1 MNMNEGETDK
11 LKVTSC
17 TLTELLECNTNEIP
31 NTGIVAQL
39 NIPEYQRPYVWNEKQ
54 INKLLDDW
62 IEYKKIDR
70 DKPLYY
76 LGSIILH
83 KDDKGFLNVIDGQ
96 QRITTALLIKKIKDE
111 EIKGGIK
118 FSNSKSIEQIKK
130 NLSYLK
136 AIKNRDVFEYSEH
149 DVLDTI
155 NFNQI
160 NITLVITNSE
170 DLAYTFFETQNTG
183 GVRLSG
189 SDILKAH
196 HLRAVQN
203 IKMVNYQARRW
214 ETYDNNEIEYIVQQ
228 LTKVRFWDNRHWK
241 HFPFYRDKKGIK
253 QSIVD
258 EFTLKTNT
266 RNDNISYYF
275 SAVNK
280 SADRLVQMHES
291 QYKMLKQP
299 LSNGN
304 NALDYINEYTELYF
318 ILFKQENHHLIDD
331 RFYDFRKA
339 IINGNNGTIFL
350 KELFEVSILSYV
362 SRFGYHKLFEASLWI
377 YRAIYSL
384 RVSSKRN
391 VREDSV
397 FKFVYDN
404 QFIDN
409 ILEVFT
415 PDELF
420 NFLKKMRY
428 KFDTDYLMENENVEK
443 NTVKTRYINS
453 LSDYFPE
460 MKLTKYYFNNKREF
474 DKDLKKA
481 INIKLEQKNE

>member
-1 MNMNEGETDK
+1 MSMNDVNENK
-11 LKVTSC
+11 LIVTSC
-17 TLTELLECNTNEIP
+17 TLTDLLESNNKEIP
-31 NTGIVAQL
+31 KTGIVAQL

-62 IEYKKIDR
+62 IEYDNIKPI
-70 DKPLYY
+70 KPLYY

-83 KDDKGFLNVIDGQ
+83 KDDRGYLNVIDGQ
-96 QRITTALLIKKIKDE
+96 QRITTALLIQKIKKE
-111 EIKGGIK
+111 EIKSGIR
-118 FSNSKSIEQIKK
+118 FSNSRSIERIKK

-136 AIKNRDVFEYSEH
+136 AIKNRDIFEYSEQ
-149 DVLDTI
+149 DVLATI
-155 NFNQI
+155 DFSRI
-160 NITLVITNSE
+160 NITIVITQNE

-203 IKMVNYQARRW
+203 RKMVNYQARRW
-214 ETYDNNEIEYIVQQ
+214 ESYDNNEIEYIVQQ
-228 LTKVRFWDNRHWK
+228 LTKVRFWDNRHWR

-258 EFTLKTNT
+258 EFTLKTKSSD
-266 RNDNISYYF
+266 DNISYYF

-318 ILFKQENHHLIDD
+318 ILFKQDNHHLIDD
-331 RFYDFRKA
+331 RFYIFRKTL
-339 IINGNNGTIFL
+339 INGNNGTIFL

-362 SRFGYHKLFEASLWI
+362 SRFGFYKLFEASLWI
-377 YRAIYSL
+377 FRAIYSL
-384 RVSSKRN
+384 RISSKRN

-428 KFDTDYLMENENVEK
+428 DFDNSYLMENDKEK

-453 LSDYFPE
+453 LKEYFPE
-460 MKLTKYYFNNKREF
+460 MQNTKHYSGNKTEF

-481 INIKLEQKNE
+481 INKKMGTKNE